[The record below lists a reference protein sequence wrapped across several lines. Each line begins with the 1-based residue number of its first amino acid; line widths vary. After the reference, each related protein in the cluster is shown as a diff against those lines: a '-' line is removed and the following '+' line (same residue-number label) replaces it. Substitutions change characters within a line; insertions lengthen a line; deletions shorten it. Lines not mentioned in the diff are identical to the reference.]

1 MRIAVMGAGGIGGC
15 LGGLLA
21 KAGNDVSLIA
31 RGEHLDAIRENG
43 LKLVRPDGE
52 FIIKVEATS
61 DPAEIGPVD
70 LVLFTV
76 KTFHNRHV
84 ITNLKPLMGHETSVI
99 TLQNGIESH
108 EQLGAV
114 LGPNNILPG
123 AFWASSHILEPGVVV
138 EDVTARISFGELD
151 DTESLRALDIR
162 KVFRDA
168 GIETELSPDPLRVL
182 WEKFILLSALA
193 GITSAAQTRPKELLQ
208 FPDARKMFCDAME
221 EALAVGLA
229 KGVELPADIAE
240 VSLKYI
246 DGLPDFQN
254 SMHSDYEAGRATEL
268 DALSGAV
275 IRLGKQIGVKTPVH
289 NLLYSVLLPHKN
301 GGPQKANQS

>member
-1 MRIAVMGAGGIGGC
+1 MGAGGVGGC

-31 RGEHLDAIRENG
+31 RGEHLEALREHG
-43 LKLVRPDGE
+43 LKVIRPGGE
-52 FIIKVEATS
+52 IIVEIQATG
-61 DPAEIGPVD
+61 DPSEVGQVD

-76 KTFHNRHV
+76 KTFQNRHV
-84 ITNLKPLMGHETSVI
+84 ITSLKSLMGPETSVI
-99 TLQNGIESH
+99 TLQNGVESH
-108 EQLGAV
+108 EQLSAV
-114 LGPNNILPG
+114 LGASNILPG
-123 AFWASSHILEPGVVV
+123 AYWASSHILSPGVIS
-138 EDVTARISFGELD
+138 EDVEARVSFGAVD

-168 GIETELSPDPLRVL
+168 GIEAELSPDPLRVL
-182 WEKFILLSALA
+182 WEKFVVLSALS

-229 KGVELPADIAE
+229 KGVDLPANLVQE
-240 VSLKYI
+240 SLKYI

-254 SMHSDYEAGRATEL
+254 SMHSDYEAGRPTEL

-275 IRLGKQIGVKTPVH
+275 IRLGNQIGVKTPVH
-289 NLLYSVLLPHKN
+289 GYLYSVLLPHKD
-301 GGPQKANQS
+301 GAREEG

>member
-1 MRIAVMGAGGIGGC
+1 MGAGGVGGC

-31 RGEHLDAIRENG
+31 RGEHLEALREHG
-43 LKLVRPDGE
+43 LKVIRPGGE
-52 FIIKVEATS
+52 IIVEIQATG
-61 DPAEIGPVD
+61 DPSEVGQVD

-76 KTFHNRHV
+76 KTFQNRHV
-84 ITNLKPLMGHETSVI
+84 ITSLKSLMGPETSVI
-99 TLQNGIESH
+99 TLQNGVESH
-108 EQLGAV
+108 EQLSAV
-114 LGPNNILPG
+114 LGASNVLPG
-123 AFWASSHILEPGVVV
+123 AYWASSHILSPGVIA
-138 EDVTARISFGELD
+138 EDVEARVSFGAVD

-168 GIETELSPDPLRVL
+168 GIEAELSPDPLRVL
-182 WEKFILLSALA
+182 WEKFVVLSALS

-208 FPDARKMFCDAME
+208 FPDARKMFCNAME

-229 KGVELPADIAE
+229 KGVELPENLVRD
-240 VSLKYI
+240 SLKYI

-254 SMHSDYEAGRATEL
+254 SMHSDYEAGRPTEL

-275 IRLGKQIGVKTPVH
+275 IRLGSQIGVQTPVH
-289 NLLYSVLLPHKN
+289 RYLYSVLLPHKD
-301 GGPQKANQS
+301 GAREEG

>member
-1 MRIAVMGAGGIGGC
+1 MGAGGVGGC

-21 KAGNDVSLIA
+21 RAGNDVALIA
-31 RGEHLDAIRENG
+31 RGEHLEAIRENG
-43 LKLVRPDGE
+43 LKIVRPDGE
-52 FIIKVEATS
+52 FVVEVEATD

-76 KTFHNRHV
+76 KTFQNRHV
-84 ITNLKPLMGHETSVI
+84 ITSLKPLMGPETSVI
-99 TLQNGIESH
+99 TLQNGVESH

-114 LGPNNILPG
+114 LGPSNILPG
-123 AFWASSHILEPGVVV
+123 AYWASSHIVSPGVIA
-138 EDVTARISFGELD
+138 EDVGAKISFGEVD
-151 DTESLRALDIR
+151 DTDSLRALEIR

-182 WEKFILLSALA
+182 WEKFVVLSALA
-193 GITSAAQTRPKELLQ
+193 AITSAAQTRPKELLQ

-221 EALAVGLA
+221 EAMAVGLA
-229 KGVELPADIAE
+229 KGIELPADL
-240 VSLKYI
+240 VQDSLKYI

-254 SMHSDYEAGRATEL
+254 SMHGDYEAGRPTEL

-289 NLLYSVLLPHKN
+289 SFLYSVLLPHKD
-301 GGPQKANQS
+301 GVPETE

>member
-1 MRIAVMGAGGIGGC
+1 MRIAIMGAGGVGGC

-31 RGEHLDAIRENG
+31 RGEHLAALREHG
-43 LKLVRPDGE
+43 LKVIRPGGE
-52 FIIKVEATS
+52 IIVEIQATG
-61 DPAEIGPVD
+61 DPSEVGQVD

-76 KTFHNRHV
+76 KTFQNRHV
-84 ITNLKPLMGHETSVI
+84 ITSLKSLMGPETSVL
-99 TLQNGIESH
+99 TLQNGVESH
-108 EQLGAV
+108 EQLSAV
-114 LGPNNILPG
+114 LGASNILLG
-123 AFWASSHILEPGVVV
+123 AYWASSHILSPGVIS
-138 EDVTARISFGELD
+138 EDVEARVSFGAVD

-168 GIETELSPDPLRVL
+168 GIEAELSPDPLRVL
-182 WEKFILLSALA
+182 WEKFVVLSALS

-229 KGVELPADIAE
+229 KGVDLPANLVRD
-240 VSLKYI
+240 SLNYI

-254 SMHSDYEAGRATEL
+254 TMHSDYEAGRPTEL

-289 NLLYSVLLPHKN
+289 GYLYSVLLPHKD
-301 GGPQKANQS
+301 GAGE

>member
-1 MRIAVMGAGGIGGC
+1 MRIAIMGAGGVGGC

-31 RGEHLDAIRENG
+31 RGEHLEALREYG
-43 LKLVRPDGE
+43 LKVIRPGGE
-52 FIIKVEATS
+52 IVVEIEATD
-61 DPAEIGPVD
+61 DPSEIGQVD

-76 KTFHNRHV
+76 KTFQNRHV
-84 ITNLKPLMGHETSVI
+84 ITSLKSLMGPETSVI
-99 TLQNGIESH
+99 TLQNGVESH
-108 EQLGAV
+108 EQLSAV
-114 LGPNNILPG
+114 LGASNVLPG
-123 AFWASSHILEPGVVV
+123 AYWASSHILSPGVIS
-138 EDVTARISFGELD
+138 EDVGARVSFGAVD

-168 GIETELSPDPLRVL
+168 GIETELSPDPLRLL
-182 WEKFILLSALA
+182 WEKFVVLSALA

-229 KGVELPADIAE
+229 KGVDLPANLVQE
-240 VSLKYI
+240 SLKYI

-254 SMHSDYEAGRATEL
+254 SMHSDYEAGRPTEL

-275 IRLGKQIGVKTPVH
+275 IRLGNQIGVKTPVH
-289 NLLYSVLLPHKN
+289 GYLYSVLLPHKD
-301 GGPQKANQS
+301 GAREEG

>member
-1 MRIAVMGAGGIGGC
+1 MGAGGVGGC

-31 RGEHLDAIRENG
+31 RGEHLEALREHG
-43 LKLVRPDGE
+43 LKVIRPGGE
-52 FIIKVEATS
+52 IIVEIQATG
-61 DPAEIGPVD
+61 DPSEVGQVD

-76 KTFHNRHV
+76 KTFQNRHV
-84 ITNLKPLMGHETSVI
+84 ITSLKSLMGPETSVI
-99 TLQNGIESH
+99 TLQNGVESH
-108 EQLGAV
+108 EQLSAV
-114 LGPNNILPG
+114 LGASNILPG
-123 AFWASSHILEPGVVV
+123 AYWASSHILSPGVIS
-138 EDVTARISFGELD
+138 EDVEARVSFGAVD

-168 GIETELSPDPLRVL
+168 GIEAELSPDPLRVL
-182 WEKFILLSALA
+182 WEKFVVLSALS

-208 FPDARKMFCDAME
+208 FPDARKMFCEAME

-229 KGVELPADIAE
+229 KGVDLPANLVRD
-240 VSLKYI
+240 SLNYI

-254 SMHSDYEAGRATEL
+254 TMHSDYEAGRPTEL

-275 IRLGKQIGVKTPVH
+275 IRLGNQIGVKTPVH
-289 NLLYSVLLPHKN
+289 GYLYSVLLPHKDGA
-301 GGPQKANQS
+301 GG

>member
-1 MRIAVMGAGGIGGC
+1 MRIAIMGAGGVGGC

-31 RGEHLDAIRENG
+31 RGEHLEALREHG
-43 LKLVRPDGE
+43 LKVIRPGGE
-52 FIIKVEATS
+52 IIVEIQATG
-61 DPAEIGPVD
+61 DPSEVGQVD

-76 KTFHNRHV
+76 KTFQNRHV
-84 ITNLKPLMGHETSVI
+84 ITSLKSLMGPETSVI
-99 TLQNGIESH
+99 TLQNGVESH
-108 EQLGAV
+108 EQLSAV
-114 LGPNNILPG
+114 LGASNILPG
-123 AFWASSHILEPGVVV
+123 AYWASSHILSPGVIS
-138 EDVTARISFGELD
+138 EDVEARVSFGAVD
-151 DTESLRALDIR
+151 DTESLRALGIR

-168 GIETELSPDPLRVL
+168 GIEAELSPDPLRVL
-182 WEKFILLSALA
+182 WEKFVVLSALS

-229 KGVELPADIAE
+229 KGVDLPANLVRD
-240 VSLKYI
+240 SLNYI

-254 SMHSDYEAGRATEL
+254 TMHSDYEAGRPTEL

-275 IRLGKQIGVKTPVH
+275 IRLGNQIGVKTPVH
-289 NLLYSVLLPHKN
+289 GYLYSVLL
-301 GGPQKANQS
+301 

>member
-1 MRIAVMGAGGIGGC
+1 MGAGGVGGC

-31 RGEHLDAIRENG
+31 RGEHLEALREHG
-43 LKLVRPDGE
+43 LKVIRPGGE
-52 FIIKVEATS
+52 IIVDIRATG
-61 DPAEIGPVD
+61 DPSEVGQVD

-76 KTFHNRHV
+76 KTFQNRHV
-84 ITNLKPLMGHETSVI
+84 ITSLKSLMGPETSVI
-99 TLQNGIESH
+99 TLQNGVESH
-108 EQLGAV
+108 EQLSAV
-114 LGPNNILPG
+114 LGASNILPG
-123 AFWASSHILEPGVVV
+123 AYWASSHILSPGVIS
-138 EDVTARISFGELD
+138 EDVEARVSFGAVD

-168 GIETELSPDPLRVL
+168 GIEAELSPDPLRVL
-182 WEKFILLSALA
+182 WEKFVVLSALS

-221 EALAVGLA
+221 EAIAVGLA
-229 KGVELPADIAE
+229 KGVDLPASLVRE
-240 VSLKYI
+240 SLKYI

-254 SMHSDYEAGRATEL
+254 SMHSDYEAGRPTEL

-275 IRLGKQIGVKTPVH
+275 IRLGNQIGVKTPVH
-289 NLLYSVLLPHKN
+289 GYLYSVLLPHKD
-301 GGPQKANQS
+301 GAREEG

>member
-1 MRIAVMGAGGIGGC
+1 MGAGGAGGC
-15 LGGLLA
+15 LGALLA

-31 RGEHLDAIRENG
+31 RGEHLEAIRANG

-52 FIIKVEATS
+52 FVVKVDATG

-84 ITNLKPLMGHETSVI
+84 ITTLKPLMGQETSVI
-99 TLQNGIESH
+99 TLQNGVESH

-114 LGPNNILPG
+114 LGPSNILPG
-123 AFWASSHILEPGVVV
+123 AYWASSHIISPGVIA
-138 EDVTARISFGELD
+138 EDIPAQISFGEVE

-162 KVFRDA
+162 KVFREA
-168 GIETELSPDPLRVL
+168 GIETEISSDPLQVL
-182 WEKFILLSALA
+182 WQKFIVLSALA
-193 GITSAAQTRPKELLQ
+193 GITSAAQTRSKELLQ
-208 FPDARKMFCDAME
+208 YPDARKMFCDAME
-221 EALAVGLA
+221 EALAIGLA
-229 KGVELPADIAE
+229 KGIDLSDTLVQD
-240 VSLKYI
+240 SLKYV

-254 SMHSDYEAGRATEL
+254 SMHADYEAGRETEL

-275 IRLGKQIGVKTPVH
+275 IRLGKQIGVPTPVH
-289 NLLYSVLLPHKN
+289 SLLYSVLLPHKD
-301 GGPQKANQS
+301 GAPKAE

>member
-1 MRIAVMGAGGIGGC
+1 MRIAIMGAGGVGGC

-31 RGEHLDAIRENG
+31 RGEHLEALREYG
-43 LKLVRPDGE
+43 LKVIRPGGEILVE
-52 FIIKVEATS
+52 VEATD
-61 DPAEIGPVD
+61 DPSEVGEVD

-76 KTFHNRHV
+76 KTFQNRHV
-84 ITNLKPLMGHETSVI
+84 ITNLKSLMGPETSVI
-99 TLQNGIESH
+99 TLQNGVESH
-108 EQLGAV
+108 EQLSAV
-114 LGPNNILPG
+114 LGASNVLPG
-123 AFWASSHILEPGVVV
+123 AYWASSHILSPGVISENVG
-138 EDVTARISFGELD
+138 ARLSFGAVD
-151 DTESLRALDIR
+151 DTESLLALGIR

-168 GIETELSPDPLRVL
+168 GIETELSPDPLRLL
-182 WEKFILLSALA
+182 WEKFVVLSALA

-229 KGVELPADIAE
+229 KGVDLPANLVQI
-240 VSLKYI
+240 SLKYI

-254 SMHSDYEAGRATEL
+254 SMHSDYEAGRPTEL

-275 IRLGKQIGVKTPVH
+275 IRLGNQIGVKTPVH
-289 NLLYSVLLPHKN
+289 GYLYSVLLPHKD
-301 GGPQKANQS
+301 GAHEEG